1 MHKIFAL
8 AGFMSVPF
16 SLCAGEAAPAIQTLG
31 DFVPGLAAP
40 GLRVPEVSARESAE
54 RGKLMWSHYSQE
66 LYVDGGRQF
75 EYSGRKY
82 AIKLGFERGE
92 YDPYIKNYKA
102 VPGVIVADI
111 TGGNYTV
118 WKLKKLSEI
127 QGTDSLFTSG
137 KNEALFN
144 VGYYNNAVY
153 VRTPAWANIASFEH
167 SALRSTWEE
176 NAKRYSRYTE
186 KNTTYFVP
194 QSYWDPGPRR
204 QRYGYVISEYA
215 PYYPQSGVPLDYM
228 ELFTGN
234 EPYEYKP
241 RTYCLPLGLSFRNRG
256 KEGQPLEWG
265 VKDLT
270 PDALQDAMADE
281 LKGGRIVLPP
291 LAGNPPSGTM
301 GEWK

>member
-1 MHKIFAL
+1 MCKIFAL
-8 AGFMSVPF
+8 SVF
-16 SLCAGEAAPAIQTLG
+16 FASSLSLHAVENLTAIQTLG
-31 DFVPGLAAP
+31 DFSTGLADPA
-40 GLRVPEVSARESAE
+40 LRVPDVSGRAAVE
-54 RGKLMWSHYSQE
+54 RGKLMWFHYAQE

-82 AIKLGFERGE
+82 VIKLGFERGE

-102 VPGVIVADI
+102 VPGVIVSDI
-111 TGGNYTV
+111 TDASYTV

-127 QGTDSLFTSG
+127 QNTDSLFTTG
-137 KNEALFN
+137 KNEGLFN
-144 VGYYNNAVY
+144 VGYYNNALY
-153 VRTPAWANIASFEH
+153 VRTPAWANIASFDYPG
-167 SALRSTWEE
+167 LRSAWEE

-194 QSYWDPGPRR
+194 QAYWDPVLRR
-204 QRYGYVISEYA
+204 LRYGYVISEFA

-241 RTYCLPLGLSFRNRG
+241 RTYCLPLGLAFRNRA

-270 PDALQDAMADE
+270 PDDLQDALADE
-281 LKGGRIVLPP
+281 IRGGRTALPTQ
-291 LAGNPPSGTM
+291 AGNTPSGRTR
-301 GEWK
+301 E